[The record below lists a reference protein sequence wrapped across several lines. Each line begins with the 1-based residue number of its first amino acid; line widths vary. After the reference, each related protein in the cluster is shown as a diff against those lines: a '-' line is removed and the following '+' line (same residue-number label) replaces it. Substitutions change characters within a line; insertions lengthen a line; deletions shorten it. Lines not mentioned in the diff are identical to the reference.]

1 MAGTAR
7 QANGFK
13 FAAVGKI
20 TIMDE
25 GKVVG
30 FQIKETAEDT

>member
-1 MAGTAR
+1 MSYVK
-7 QANGFK
+7 QKFK

-30 FQIKETAEDT
+30 FQFKETAEDT